1 MLKRSVSA
9 ALRVLKA
16 QSVGTSAV
24 RISALATQFLVI
36 LVLGSI
42 LPKDNFG
49 DMMIVFGAYRLISI
63 GVGSGF
69 SNLITY
75 HTSRDP
81 TNYAADIRLLRSISI
96 VSGLICTVIAAFF
109 VIFSQNLS
117 ELFSKP
123 GMEEWFVYLAPML
136 PMGALTL
143 VSSGSLDGQSRIT
156 RSVSMYELLP
166 SLLRLPSLLICLLV
180 GSAPSAVGLAMWLPM
195 LVPYIAD
202 NRRLLSAEVKGLS
215 PLSKWDL
222 RYSGL
227 LSFNAVAGQHLQG
240 IDILVVGFFFSSA
253 IAADYALA
261 SRFAVLFPF
270 FQFIFVRQ
278 FVPRLGLLVKQR
290 DWPTI
295 NTEMRQL
302 RLIGLLSVCVTV
314 VGIVTFSPMVLDF
327 VGPFS
332 QVVVLVMA
340 LAIPA
345 LLRGAFTGADAALKM
360 MDKPGLAA
368 FSAVFGLLLILVV
381 PAITQKSFGIISVPL
396 AMYIYAIL
404 INTILFFSIKKQH
417 VLITDLQILF
427 ISIISQ
433 ITIAFGVV
441 FYHGSAPPIYSLLG
455 PLLGILALAF
465 LIKRERPA
473 LSKDDSHE
481 VHDN

>member
-1 MLKRSVSA
+1 
-9 ALRVLKA
+9 
-16 QSVGTSAV
+16 
-24 RISALATQFLVI
+24 
-36 LVLGSI
+36 
-42 LPKDNFG
+42 
-49 DMMIVFGAYRLISI
+49 
-63 GVGSGF
+63 
-69 SNLITY
+69 
-75 HTSRDP
+75 
-81 TNYAADIRLLRSISI
+81 
-96 VSGLICTVIAAFF
+96 
-109 VIFSQNLS
+109 
-117 ELFSKP
+117 
-123 GMEEWFVYLAPML
+123 
-136 PMGALTL
+136 
-143 VSSGSLDGQSRIT
+143 
-156 RSVSMYELLP
+156 
-166 SLLRLPSLLICLLV
+166 
-180 GSAPSAVGLAMWLPM
+180 
-195 LVPYIAD
+195 
-202 NRRLLSAEVKGLS
+202 
-215 PLSKWDL
+215 
-222 RYSGL
+222 
-227 LSFNAVAGQHLQG
+227 
-240 IDILVVGFFFSSA
+240 
-253 IAADYALA
+253 
-261 SRFAVLFPF
+261 
-270 FQFIFVRQ
+270 
-278 FVPRLGLLVKQR
+278 
-290 DWPTI
+290 
-295 NTEMRQL
+295 
-302 RLIGLLSVCVTV
+302 V